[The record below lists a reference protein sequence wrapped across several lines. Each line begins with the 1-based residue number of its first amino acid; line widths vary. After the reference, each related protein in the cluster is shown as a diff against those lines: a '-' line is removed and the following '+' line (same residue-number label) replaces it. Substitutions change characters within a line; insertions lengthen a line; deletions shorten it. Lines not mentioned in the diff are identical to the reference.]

1 MPDYK
6 KQIQVHLQEKLFAQL
21 NDFASMSA
29 CAGIKN
35 NETCAVKMAINH
47 FGNGDNPVRR
57 PWLDYATG
65 SGDNMKN
72 YERRLWWT
80 VYRSLKDSSPT
91 RQVKRERS
99 FRDYS
104 GVTTTTENITVSGR
118 LFDSGAGTARRALKA
133 IAEKMAANQKKSID
147 DMSTFEPNKPSTIKR
162 KGGAQP
168 LVWTKESYNSI
179 KGWVE

>member
-1 MPDYK
+1 MSDHK
-6 KQIQVHLQEKLFAQL
+6 KKIQVHLQQKLLEQL
-21 NDFASMSA
+21 NDFAGMSA

-35 NETCAVKMAINH
+35 KPDEAVKMAINH
-47 FGNGDNPVRR
+47 FGNGENPVRR

-80 VYRSLKDSSPT
+80 IYRTLKDSSPT
-91 RQVKRERS
+91 RAVR
-99 FRDYS
+99 RDIKYEIYQGTRYIKNWGS
-104 GVTTTTENITVSGR
+104 IEGR
-118 LFDSGAGTARRALKA
+118 LFDSGAGTARRALKE

-162 KGGAQP
+162 KGSAQP
-168 LVWTKESYNSI
+168 LVWTKKSYESI
-179 KGWVE
+179 KGWIE

>member
-1 MPDYK
+1 MSNHK
-6 KQIQVHLQEKLFAQL
+6 KQIQVHLQQKLIEQL

-35 NETCAVKMAINH
+35 KPDEAVKMAINH

-80 VYRSLKDSSPT
+80 IYRSLKDSSHT
-91 RQVKRERS
+91 HQGKIERK

-104 GVTTTTENITVSGR
+104 GVTTTTEKITVSGR
-118 LFDSGAGTARRALKA
+118 LFDSGAGTARRALKE

-162 KGGAQP
+162 KGSAQP
-168 LVWTKESYNSI
+168 LVWTKKSYESI